1 MKASL
6 PSIFF
11 KSAAF
16 RNPQCIMHA
25 KAEVNMA
32 DKQDAIRVREE
43 GLQQRGLA
51 THSVLVGLTPLI
63 PVPLVD
69 DLVKNYFRRRMVRGL
84 AAAAGRDL
92 GEKELDALASERE
105 RGCLTGCL
113 VSALVY
119 PLKSLFRKI
128 FYFLEWKRAVDLA
141 SRTYH
146 YGHLVAYALRPRA
159 DGATALDLYGAKRV
173 NEAAQAA
180 CRDAPIKPVEAAV
193 GGTFRK
199 SRNVLRGAA
208 ALLAGSLR
216 RVTGRAKVQQVA
228 RAIEEVEPE
237 EERELEPVVTR
248 LQRSIAAVP
257 EEHFRDLRARFD
269 ALLERGGPRP

>member
-1 MKASL
+1 MRVEA
-6 PSIFF
+6 
-11 KSAAF
+11 
-16 RNPQCIMHA
+16 R
-25 KAEVNMA
+25 VNMS
-32 DKQDAIRVREE
+32 DRRDAIQIRDA
-43 GLQQRGLA
+43 GGQQRGLV
-51 THSVLVGLTPLI
+51 THAVLVGLTPLI
-63 PVPLVD
+63 PVPLLD

-84 AAAAGRDL
+84 AASAGRVLSD
-92 GEKELDALASERE
+92 KELGALASEAE

-113 VSALVY
+113 VTALVY
-119 PLKSLFRKI
+119 PLKAVFRKV
-128 FYFLEWKRAVDLA
+128 FYFLEWKRAVDLT

-146 YGHLVAYALRPRA
+146 YGYLVAYALQPREN
-159 DGATALDLYGAKRV
+159 GASPLDLYGAKRV

-180 CRDAPIKPVEAAV
+180 CLEAPVKPVEAAI

-216 RVTGRAKVQQVA
+216 RVTGRRRAELVA
-228 RAIEEVEPE
+228 EAIEEVEPE

-248 LQRSIAAVP
+248 LQRSIASVP

-269 ALLERGGPRP
+269 ARLVVDERQQRRPQ

>member
-1 MKASL
+1 MSVE
-6 PSIFF
+6 
-11 KSAAF
+11 
-16 RNPQCIMHA
+16 
-25 KAEVNMA
+25 AEVKMA
-32 DKQDAIRVREE
+32 EGRDAIQIREE
-43 GLQQRGLA
+43 GVGQRGLV
-51 THSVLVGLTPLI
+51 THAVLVGLTPLI
-63 PVPLVD
+63 PVPLLD

-84 AAAAGRDL
+84 AAASGRSL
-92 GEKELDALASERE
+92 SEEELKALASEKE

-113 VSALVY
+113 IAVLVY
-119 PLKSLFRKI
+119 PLKAVFRKV

-146 YGHLVAYALRPRA
+146 YGYLVTYALQPRRE
-159 DGATALDLYGAKRV
+159 GASALDLYGAKAV

-180 CRDAPIKPVEAAV
+180 CLEAPVKPVEAAI

-216 RVTGRAKVQQVA
+216 RVTGRARAERVA
-228 RAIEEVEPE
+228 EAIEEVESE
-237 EERELEPVVTR
+237 EQRELEPVVTR
-248 LQRSIAAVP
+248 IQRSIGAVP

-269 ALLERGGPRP
+269 SLLERARPRR